1 MKSLEKYVD
10 PKSDYFIHSPSAKI
24 AETFLYPICLGHYF
38 YLPGYRQHRLSFDSF
53 LLMYVF
59 EGTLTLEF
67 ENRKQVVAKNHFIL
81 LDCYQEHCYSSE
93 VGWEA
98 IWIHFDGPPARKMYQ
113 MTVDKLGNVFSLSDP
128 LPLLNRMAYVYQ
140 PFARQEDIWEVL
152 IAKYLN
158 DILTEFIIYTPQQI
172 KIVQRIAAVEN
183 CKVYIQNHLEE
194 DLKIDEL
201 AKQAFMSTYYF
212 IRVFKNETG
221 MSPHEYIINTRIHLA
236 KMLLLETT
244 LPVGD
249 ICYKSGFSSESA
261 FCAAFKKN
269 VGVTPTLYRKNGRVS

>member
-1 MKSLEKYVD
+1 MKSNDKYVD
-10 PKSDYFIHSPSAKI
+10 PRSDYFVNTPSAKI
-24 AETFLYPICLGHYF
+24 AETFLYPTCLGHF
-38 YLPGYRQHRLSFDSF
+38 IYLPGYRQHRLSFDSF
-53 LLMYVF
+53 LLVYVLDGSF
-59 EGTLTLEF
+59 TLEF
-67 ENRKQVVAKNHFIL
+67 GNKKQTVEKNRFVL
-81 LDCYQEHCYSSE
+81 LDCYQEYCYYSDT
-93 VGWEA
+93 GWEA
-98 IWIHFDGPPARKMYQ
+98 TWILFDGPPARKMYQ
-113 MTVDKLGNVFSLSDP
+113 MVVDKLGNVFSLSDP

-140 PFARQEDIWEVL
+140 PFAKQEDIWEVL

-194 DLKIDEL
+194 NLKIDDL

-221 MSPHEYIINTRIHLA
+221 MSPHEYIVNARIRLA
-236 KMLLLETT
+236 KMLLLESS
-244 LPVGD
+244 LSISD
-249 ICYKSGFSSESA
+249 ICYKTGFSSESV

-269 VGVTPTLYRKNGRVS
+269 VGLTPTAYRKNGLAS